1 MSHVGDV
8 VIVGAGLGGLTAAL
22 ALQRQGWRVRVYE
35 QAQVLG
41 EVGAGLS
48 LSPGAGRGLAS
59 LGVGPALLD
68 ASLPV
73 PDIAFVHYRTG
84 ERLAGA
90 LTQDTPPDR
99 GFDTARH
106 VHRAD
111 LHAILLAAVRA
122 HDAGAVRTGKRL
134 ERVEQGAAHVVAH
147 FADGEAIQAELLI
160 GADGARSAVRR
171 ALFDDTPPAFAG
183 QIAYRCL
190 IPVQQAAPYLGGVD
204 AMVSIGAGRIF
215 NRYLIRKRALLNV
228 IGIVQSEVW
237 PEAGWNTPATVA
249 EFRGAFEGF
258 HDQVLDLIGCAP
270 GRDLIKWGLFVRPPM
285 ASWSAGRAV
294 LLGDAAHPI
303 LPFLGLGGALAIE
316 DGIVLARALT
326 EASSAEQA
334 FAAFERARRDRVET
348 VRTQS
353 IVQGQIV
360 QANDPDRAGVGGSP
374 SQTATLFDYDPCT
387 APLLHGAPGDP
398 RVTRP
403 M

>member
-1 MSHVGDV
+1 VNEAGDV
-8 VIVGAGLGGLTAAL
+8 AIVGAGLGGLTAAL
-22 ALQRQGWRVRVYE
+22 ALQRRGWRVRVYE
-35 QAQVLG
+35 QAPVLG

-90 LTQDTPPDR
+90 LSQDTPQDR
-99 GFDTARH
+99 GFETARH
-106 VHRAD
+106 IHRAD

-122 HDAGAVRTGKRL
+122 QDADAVQTGKRL
-134 ERVEQGAAHVVAH
+134 ERMEQGGSHVVAH
-147 FADGEAIQAELLI
+147 FADGQVCKTELLI

-171 ALFDDTPPAFAG
+171 TLFDDKPPVFAG

-190 IPVQQAAPYLGGVD
+190 IPIERAAPYLGGVN

-215 NRYLIRKRALLNV
+215 NRYLIRKGALLNV
-228 IGIVQSEVW
+228 IGIVQSDIW
-237 PEAGWNTPATVA
+237 PEEGWNTPATVD
-249 EFRGAFEGF
+249 EFAGAFEGF
-258 HDQVLDLIGCAP
+258 HDSVLDLIGSAP
-270 GRDLIKWGLFVRPPM
+270 TGHLIKWGLFVRPPM
-285 ASWSAGRAV
+285 ATWRTGRVV

-326 EASSAEQA
+326 DAASFEHAY
-334 FAAFERARRDRVET
+334 AAFERARLERVET
-348 VRTQS
+348 IRTQS
-353 IVQGQIV
+353 IVQGQII
-360 QANDPDRAGVGGSP
+360 QASDPDRAGVGASP
-374 SQTATLFDYDPCT
+374 SQNTTLFDYDPCT
-387 APLLHGAPGDP
+387 APLAING
-398 RVTRP
+398 
-403 M
+403 

>member
-1 MSHVGDV
+1 VTQAGDV
-8 VIVGAGLGGLTAAL
+8 AIVGAGLGGLTAAL

-35 QAQVLG
+35 QAPVLG

-90 LTQDTPPDR
+90 LSQDGAPDR
-99 GFDTARH
+99 SFETARH

-111 LHAILLAAVRA
+111 LHAILLAAVGA
-122 HDAGAVRTGKRL
+122 NDPDAVRTGKRL

-147 FADGEAIQAELLI
+147 FADGEAVEAALLI

-171 ALFDDTPPAFAG
+171 TLFDDQPPVFAG

-190 IPVQQAAPYLGGVD
+190 IPIERAAPYLGGVN

-215 NRYLIRKRALLNV
+215 NRYLIRKGALLNV
-228 IGIVQSEVW
+228 IGIVQSDVW
-237 PEAGWNTPATVA
+237 PEEGWNTPATVA
-249 EFRGAFEGF
+249 EFAHAFEGF
-258 HDQVLDLIGCAP
+258 HAQVLSLIGCAP
-270 GRDLIKWGLFVRPPM
+270 PGHLIKWGLFVRPPI
-285 ASWSAGRAV
+285 ATWSAGRVV

-316 DGIVLARALT
+316 DGIVLARALN
-326 EASSAEQA
+326 EASSIEPA
-334 FAAFERARRDRVET
+334 FAAFEHARKPRVET

-353 IVQGQIV
+353 IVQGEII
-360 QANDPDRAGVGGSP
+360 QASDPDGAGVGRSP
-374 SQTATLFDYDPCT
+374 SQNTTLFDYDPCT
-387 APLLHGAPGDP
+387 APLAIN
-398 RVTRP
+398 R
-403 M
+403 